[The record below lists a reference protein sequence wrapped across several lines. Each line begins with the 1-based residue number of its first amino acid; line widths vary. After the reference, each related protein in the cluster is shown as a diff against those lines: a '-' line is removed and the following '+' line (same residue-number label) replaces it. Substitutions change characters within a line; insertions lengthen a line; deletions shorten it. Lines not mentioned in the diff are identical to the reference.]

1 MVLAHKLI
9 TGMQPACLFN
19 ADAIMDGSNFMR
31 GARLLGFLALMWGL
45 SWPITKIALSQI
57 DPWTMRAV
65 GLNLGGI
72 GLLVVAHFQGYR
84 PFAERGEVK
93 YLLLVALFNVTLW
106 SITAAYGLTQVASGR
121 AIIIAYT
128 MPIWSSA
135 LSVVVLH
142 EPFGLRR
149 LFGLVLAVAGL
160 AVLVT
165 PAWKN
170 LEGAPVGVA
179 LLMFASLSWAIGTV
193 AYKAVPWRSPAI
205 VLAGWQL
212 ILGAIPITIGMM
224 AIGNPAVL
232 ATVSLRTAAALA
244 FVFIVPMFLC
254 FYMWFKVVELLPV
267 GVLTI
272 GVTAVPI
279 IGVLAGALIL
289 QERVGPAEGIALIL
303 IASALWVV
311 LFKPL
316 QHKKKSS

>member
-1 MVLAHKLI
+1 
-9 TGMQPACLFN
+9 MQPACLFN

-57 DPWTMRAV
+57 DPWTLRTI
-65 GLNLGGI
+65 GLGLGGI
-72 GLLVVAHFQGYR
+72 GLLIVAHFQGYR
-84 PFAERGEVK
+84 PFVERDEVK
-93 YLLLVALFNVTLW
+93 YLLPVALFNVTLW
-106 SITAAYGLTQVASGR
+106 SIFAAYGLAQVASGR

-128 MPIWSSA
+128 MPIWASV

-149 LFGLVLAVAGL
+149 LLGLVLAVAGL

-170 LEGAPVGVA
+170 LEVAPVGIA
-179 LLMFASLSWAIGTV
+179 LLVLASLSWAIGTLT
-193 AYKAVPWRSPAI
+193 YKAVPWRSPAI
-205 VLAGWQL
+205 VLAGWQM
-212 ILGAIPITIGMM
+212 ILGVIPITIGMM

-232 ATVSLRTAAALA
+232 TMLSMRTAAALA
-244 FVFIVPMFLC
+244 FVVIVPMFLC
-254 FYMWFKVVELLPV
+254 CYIWFKVVELLPV
-267 GVLTI
+267 GISSI
-272 GVTAVPI
+272 GVTVVPI

-311 LFKPL
+311 LFQPL
-316 QHKKKSS
+316 RHKKASS

>member
-1 MVLAHKLI
+1 ME
-9 TGMQPACLFN
+9 N
-19 ADAIMDGSNFMR
+19 SNFMR
-31 GARLLGFLALMWGL
+31 GVRLLGLLVLMWGL
-45 SWPITKIALSQI
+45 TWPITKIALSQI
-57 DPWTMRAV
+57 DPWTLRAV

-72 GLLVVAHFQGYR
+72 ALLIVAHFQSYR
-84 PFAERGEVK
+84 PFVERVEVK
-93 YLLLVALFNVTLW
+93 YLLPVALFNITLW
-106 SITAAYGLTQVASGR
+106 SIAAAYGLSQVAAGR

-128 MPIWSSA
+128 MPIWSSV

-149 LFGLVLAVAGL
+149 LLGLVLAVAGL
-160 AVLVT
+160 AVLVA

-170 LEGAPVGVA
+170 LEDAPAGVA
-179 LLMFASLSWAIGTV
+179 LLIFASLSWAIGTV

-224 AIGNPAVL
+224 AFGNPAVL
-232 ATVSLRTAAALA
+232 ATISLRTVAALA
-244 FVFIVPMFLC
+244 FVIIVPMFLC
-254 FYMWFKVVELLPV
+254 YYIWFKVVELLPV
-267 GVLTI
+267 GISSI
-272 GVTAVPI
+272 GITAVPI

-303 IASALWVV
+303 IASALWAV

-316 QHKKKSS
+316 QHSKLSS

>member
-1 MVLAHKLI
+1 
-9 TGMQPACLFN
+9 MQPACLFN
-19 ADAIMDGSNFMR
+19 ADAIMDGSNFVR
-31 GARLLGFLALMWGL
+31 GVRLLGLLVLLWGL
-45 SWPITKIALSQI
+45 SWPITKIALSQV

-65 GLNLGGI
+65 GLNIGGI
-72 GLLVVAHFQGYR
+72 GLLVIAHFQGYS
-84 PFAERGEVK
+84 PFAERAEVK
-93 YLLLVALFNVTLW
+93 YLFLVALFNVTLW
-106 SITAAYGLTQVASGR
+106 SIAAAYGLSQVASGR

-128 MPIWSSA
+128 MPIWSSV
-135 LSVVVLH
+135 LSVVVLR
-142 EPFGLRR
+142 ESFDLRR
-149 LFGLVLAVAGL
+149 LLGLTLAVAGL

-170 LEGAPVGVA
+170 LEGAPVGVG
-179 LLMFASLSWAIGTV
+179 LLIFASLSWAIGTV

-224 AIGNPAVL
+224 LIGNPAVL

-244 FVFIVPMFLC
+244 FVFVVPMFLC

-267 GVLTI
+267 GILTI

-289 QERVGPAEGIALIL
+289 QERVGPAEGVALLL

-316 QHKKKSS
+316 HHKKKSSR